1 MTGETVT
8 RPRVPAGARPIFL
21 GDGPSETLLG
31 MLLALA
37 TEVSALADEVDDLR
51 EELRA
56 SRGEASSEPAA
67 IDARRSARRRAMI
80 ERMLRIVD
88 EELGSAGN
96 AQRNAAYR
104 EFVEQLS
111 R

>member
-1 MTGETVT
+1 MPT
-8 RPRVPAGARPIFL
+8 GARPVYL
-21 GDGPSETLLG
+21 GDGASETLLG

-37 TEVSALADEVDDLR
+37 TETSALADEIDDLR

-56 SRGEASSEPAA
+56 ARGDGRSEPAD
-67 IDARRSARRRAMI
+67 IEGRRALRRRAMI
-80 ERMLRIVD
+80 DRMLRVVQ
-88 EELGSAGN
+88 EELGSPAN
-96 AQRNAAYR
+96 EQRNAAYR

>member
-1 MTGETVT
+1 
-8 RPRVPAGARPIFL
+8 
-21 GDGPSETLLG
+21 
-31 MLLALA
+31 
-37 TEVSALADEVDDLR
+37 
-51 EELRA
+51 
-56 SRGEASSEPAA
+56 
-67 IDARRSARRRAMI
+67 MI